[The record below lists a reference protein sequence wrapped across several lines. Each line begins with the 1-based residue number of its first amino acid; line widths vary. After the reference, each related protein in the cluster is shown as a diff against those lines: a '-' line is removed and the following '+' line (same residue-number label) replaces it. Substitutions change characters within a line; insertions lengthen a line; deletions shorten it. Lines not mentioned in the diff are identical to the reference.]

1 MRWTPGRRSS
11 NLEDRRGMSVGR
23 GLRVGGGLGAGGALV
38 LLVLSLLTG
47 RDFTGLMPQESPG
60 AVATDNAPIA
70 TTPEEE
76 RMVDFVSFV
85 LDSSQATWNRILP
98 REANVEYRAARLVLF
113 RDAVESACGFAEAA
127 MGPFYC
133 PMDERVFID
142 LAFFNELGTRF
153 GAPGDFAQAYVLAHE
168 VGHHVQNVLGVHQQ
182 VARAQQSNPGARNDL
197 SVRVELQA
205 DCFAGIWGHHA
216 RQQLESGD
224 IEEGLGAAAAVGDDR
239 LQRQTTGRV
248 VPESFTH
255 GSSEQRA
262 AWFRRGF
269 TSGRVSDC
277 DTFNAR

>member
-1 MRWTPGRRSS
+1 
-11 NLEDRRGMSVGR
+11 MSVGR

-47 RDFTGLMPQESPG
+47 RDFTGLIPQESSG
-60 AVATDNAPIA
+60 TVATENAPVA

-98 REANVEYRAARLVLF
+98 REAGVEYRAARLVLF

-142 LAFFNELGTRF
+142 LGFFNELRTRF

-182 VARAQQSNPGARNDL
+182 VAQAQQSNPGARNEL

-239 LQRQTTGRV
+239 LQRQATGRV

-277 DTFNAR
+277 DAFNAR

>member
-1 MRWTPGRRSS
+1 
-11 NLEDRRGMSVGR
+11 MSVGR

-38 LLVLSLLTG
+38 LLLLSLLTG

-60 AVATDNAPIA
+60 TVGAENAPVA
-70 TTPEEE
+70 STPEEE

-98 REANVEYRAARLVLF
+98 REAGVQYRDAKLVLF

-142 LAFFNELGTRF
+142 LGFFNELGSRF

-182 VARAQQSNPGARNDL
+182 VANVQQSNPAAKNEL

-205 DCFAGIWGHHA
+205 DCFAGIWGHHT
-216 RQQLESGD
+216 RQLLDAGD
-224 IEEGLGAAAAVGDDR
+224 VEEGLGAAAAVGDDR
-239 LQRQTTGRV
+239 LQRQATGRV
-248 VPESFTH
+248 SPESFTH
-255 GSSEQRA
+255 GSSQQRA
-262 AWFRRGF
+262 TWFRRGL

-277 DTFNAR
+277 DTFK

>member
-1 MRWTPGRRSS
+1 
-11 NLEDRRGMSVGR
+11 MSVGR

-38 LLVLSLLTG
+38 LLLLSLLTG

-60 AVATDNAPIA
+60 SVATENAPIA

-76 RMVDFVSFV
+76 RMVDFVSVV
-85 LDSSQATWNRILP
+85 LDSSQATWNRVLP
-98 REANVEYRAARLVLF
+98 QEAGVEYRDARLVLF

-142 LAFFNELGTRF
+142 LSFFSDLASRF

-182 VARAQQSNPGARNDL
+182 VARAQQSNPAARNEL

-216 RQQLESGD
+216 RQMLEAGD
-224 IEEGLGAAAAVGDDR
+224 IDEGLGAAAAVGDDR

-248 VPESFTH
+248 APESFTH

-262 AWFRRGF
+262 TWFRRGF